1 MERRSNPVCITLVT
15 ERNIFRVIK
24 IAKVINKHQKKRKRK
39 RKRKRKSKS
48 KLLGRQLLEKW
59 VLRYCAQ

>member
-24 IAKVINKHQKKRKRK
+24 IAKVIQIRKKEKEK
-39 RKRKRKSKS
+39 EKEKVKVI
-48 KLLGRQLLEKW
+48 GRQLLEKW